1 LQLNVDT
8 GKEIEYVFPD
18 ELFAQEPQFIPSPN
32 PTSEDD
38 GVLLVQGVDGTKNK
52 GNGKLMVSHNKVLLM
67 FQ

>member
-1 LQLNVDT
+1 MQLNVDT

-18 ELFAQEPQFIPSPN
+18 GMFAQEPQFISSPN

-52 GNGKLMVSHNKVLLM
+52 GNDKLMVSHNMVLLM

>member
-1 LQLNVDT
+1 MQLNVDT

-18 ELFAQEPQFIPSPN
+18 GMFAQEPQFIPSPT

-52 GNGKLMVSHNKVLLM
+52 GKDKLMVSHNMVLLM
-67 FQ
+67 FF